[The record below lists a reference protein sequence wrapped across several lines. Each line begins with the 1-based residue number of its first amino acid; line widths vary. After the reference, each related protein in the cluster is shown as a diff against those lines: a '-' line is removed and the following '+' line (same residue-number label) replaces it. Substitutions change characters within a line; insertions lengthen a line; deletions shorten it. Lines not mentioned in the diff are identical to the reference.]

1 MSEHPHQTPTPSQRN
16 PFRPSFG
23 TSPYYLAGR
32 AELLQDFELSLAEG
46 PGSPH
51 RTILASGLRG
61 VGKTVLLNEIEDKAR
76 TQGWIILRAYPN
88 SDMISELVKTTI
100 PTAIA
105 NIEQPP
111 ERKLSGASLTG
122 VGSFRTEVHSRAEE
136 LRSVPTL
143 ITRLRELSGAITG
156 AGILI
161 TLDELQ
167 SADLDQ
173 LHRLATAV
181 QDLMRDERDIAFVCA
196 GLPHGVDTLLQHEGT
211 TFLRRAFRVDLH
223 AVPTEEVSKTLA
235 ITAADS
241 VRPFTDDALGHAT
254 DICRGYPYLIQ
265 VVGALSWAAAG
276 IDDSDS
282 IEATHVETASQRAID
297 RMTSHVH
304 RPALSRLPEGEM
316 NFLRA
321 MAAISAD
328 ERGVKT
334 GDIAARLGVEPRG
347 LSTWRSRLITRD
359 LIEPAGFGRVR
370 FTLPYME
377 DYIRQQD
384 A

>member
-1 MSEHPHQTPTPSQRN
+1 M
-16 PFRPSFG
+16 
-23 TSPYYLAGR
+23 
-32 AELLQDFELSLAEG
+32 
-46 PGSPH
+46 
-51 RTILASGLRG
+51 
-61 VGKTVLLNEIEDKAR
+61 
-76 TQGWIILRAYPN
+76 
-88 SDMISELVKTTI
+88 
-100 PTAIA
+100 
-105 NIEQPP
+105 
-111 ERKLSGASLTG
+111 
-122 VGSFRTEVHSRAEE
+122 
-136 LRSVPTL
+136 PTL

-241 VRPFTDDALGHAT
+241 GRPFSDDALGRAT

-276 IDDSDS
+276 IDGSNT
-282 IEATHVETASQRAID
+282 IEAAHVETASQRAID

-321 MAAISAD
+321 MAAICAD

-334 GDIAARLGVEPRG
+334 GDIASRLGVEPRG

-359 LIEPAGFGRVR
+359 LIEPAGFGVVR

-384 A
+384 I